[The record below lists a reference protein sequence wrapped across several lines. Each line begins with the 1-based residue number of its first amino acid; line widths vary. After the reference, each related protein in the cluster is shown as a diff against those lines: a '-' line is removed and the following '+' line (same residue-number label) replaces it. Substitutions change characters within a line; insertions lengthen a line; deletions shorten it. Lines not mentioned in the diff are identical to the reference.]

1 MRNLEISKS
10 KPIEKPYS
18 MVNHPKHYNMGKYE
32 VIDVIEDFGLN
43 FNLGNVIKYIARAEH
58 KGNRQQDLEKALF
71 YLERELGGRKNAT
84 TKNE

>member
-1 MRNLEISKS
+1 MSNLEIPKS
-10 KPIEKPYS
+10 KPIERPNS

-71 YLERELGGRKNAT
+71 YLERELGGKKNAT
-84 TKNE
+84 VKNE